1 MLHLKR
7 KEQEM
12 EGIITKSMVQ
22 SNGKFDITS
31 YKVLAAYTCP
41 GITLCC
47 ELLQIRIRMSSS
59 EESLAEQILDVNGV
73 VEDTG

>member
-7 KEQEM
+7 KEQET

-31 YKVLAAYTCP
+31 YKVLAVYARP

-47 ELLQIRIRMSSS
+47 KLLQIRVRMSSS
-59 EESLAEQILDVNGV
+59 EESLAEQILNVNGV
-73 VEDTG
+73 

>member
-1 MLHLKR
+1 
-7 KEQEM
+7 M

-31 YKVLAAYTCP
+31 YKVLTAYARP

-73 VEDTG
+73 VEDTS

>member
-31 YKVLAAYTCP
+31 YKVLAAYARS
-41 GITLCC
+41 GITLYF

-73 VEDTG
+73 VEDTS